1 MGGLRALLLL
11 LRHCVGHGDV
21 EDSMMEEMEE
31 RREFS
36 SRMAL
41 LKVGEKRIGSLR
53 GGIWWKKGV
62 CTPKGTCMY
71 LSRLGGKRDP
81 EEDPEE
87 GLGSWRGKIQA
98 VRAEYYR

>member
-41 LKVGEKRIGSLR
+41 LKV
-53 GGIWWKKGV
+53 V
-62 CTPKGTCMY
+62 
-71 LSRLGGKRDP
+71 
-81 EEDPEE
+81 
-87 GLGSWRGKIQA
+87 
-98 VRAEYYR
+98 